1 MLQICEFP
9 ANLYGKTCEV
19 WIKKGVA
26 IVIENKVFIV
36 LINK

>member
-1 MLQICEFP
+1 MLRICEFP
-9 ANLYGKTCEV
+9 ANFYGKTYEV